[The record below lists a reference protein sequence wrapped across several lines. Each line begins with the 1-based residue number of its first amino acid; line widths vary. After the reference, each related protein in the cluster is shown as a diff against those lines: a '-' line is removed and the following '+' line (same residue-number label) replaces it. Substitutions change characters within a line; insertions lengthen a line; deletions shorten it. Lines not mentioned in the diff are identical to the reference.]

1 MMESF
6 ILIYRLYVSTT
17 TLKRNV
23 EANRLLRTRPTL
35 SRSLMVSVAVSKF
48 RCMELFFVEPGVKI
62 NGKYYRNVLLM
73 EKMLP
78 AIWGMSSDFF
88 IFQQDSSSHRAK
100 DTFALLR
107 RETPSFIGP
116 ELWPANSPDLN
127 PVDNTIRGLI
137 QERVY
142 QTAIGNIYELK
153 ERLMWAE
160 LKQSVI

>member
-1 MMESF
+1 
-6 ILIYRLYVSTT
+6 
-17 TLKRNV
+17 
-23 EANRLLRTRPTL
+23 
-35 SRSLMVSVAVSKF
+35 MVSVAVSKL
-48 RCMELFFVEPGVKI
+48 RCTELFFVELGVKI

-88 IFQQDSSSHRAK
+88 IFQQDSSSHQAK

-127 PVDNTIRGLI
+127 PVDNTIWGLI

-142 QTAIGNIYELK
+142 QTAIRNICELK
-153 ERLMWAE
+153 ERLIVMWAE
-160 LKQSVI
+160 LKKSVIDKAIEQWRPRLSACAQAKGHHFEHLIK